1 MAIFARVPLE
11 KVMPHMQTS
20 GKREL
25 VWYGITI
32 GQIGFGVLAS
42 VKRQPTPPA
51 LDFPETWA
59 ENEHPSACVHRKAC
73 IFYKPASQ

>member
-11 KVMPHMQTS
+11 KVMPHMQAS

-25 VWYGITI
+25 VWYGVTI

-42 VKRQPTPPA
+42 VKRQPTKREA
-51 LDFPETWA
+51 DVCHKCGKTDGNHTAWCDNQLWT
-59 ENEHPSACVHRKAC
+59 STTRR
-73 IFYKPASQ
+73 